1 MNRKENRSSWL
12 NETENKADDQQMPR
26 LRFHEN
32 PSFEK
37 ITKNRCS
44 GAWIN
49 VFFYFFLCMEFN
61 WVLVLS
67 HTFMEKGTY
76 TSKENKN

>member
-49 VFFYFFLCMEFN
+49 GFSFFGAWNLTGCLYFYLRL
-61 WVLVLS
+61 WKKV
-67 HTFMEKGTY
+67 HTLAK
-76 TSKENKN
+76 KQK

>member
-1 MNRKENRSSWL
+1 MDRIIKL
-12 NETENKADDQQMPR
+12 LKIIDDNIVLIVHT

-37 ITKNRCS
+37 IPKNRCS

-49 VFFYFFLCMEFN
+49 GFSSAWCMEFY
-61 WVLVLS
+61 WVLGMLPRA
-67 HTFMEKGTY
+67 M
-76 TSKENKN
+76 